1 MAGTADPEG
10 GDLTI
15 GRRKV
20 TEILREVSDEPTTRI
35 KGVVARDLTQILLEQ
50 GLRCYPSLEET
61 NTFETIKIFR
71 AGSVF
76 GNLVDL
82 IIHPAT
88 RRTTILARCS
98 KRSRGHGPGQHRHPE
113 RSRRCPGASESGLPV
128 HPIPWQP
135 MNSPC
140 CVGSERWA

>member
-1 MAGTADPEG
+1 MPGRNDYALVARELKRRLNGKAF
-10 GDLTI
+10 LTI

-35 KGVVARDLTQILLEQ
+35 KSVVARDLTHILLEQ

-61 NTFETIKIFR
+61 NTFETIRIFR

-82 IIHPAT
+82 IIHPSSETDHDVGAMLKKVKGT
-88 RRTTILARCS
+88 WNWSTPT
-98 KRSRGHGPGQHRHPE
+98 
-113 RSRRCPGASESGLPV
+113 PGAVETLP
-128 HPIPWQP
+128 
-135 MNSPC
+135 
-140 CVGSERWA
+140 GDE